1 MKKNLRIFYLLHIIR
16 NENHLGRNPGLEELI
31 RKLQERFPD
40 EKTGFSER
48 TIKRDFEQ
56 IRNNLH
62 INISYRN
69 GGYCANED
77 DFENSVIG
85 GTIEAFE
92 IFSAVNLQTGMP
104 DFVIAESRKSSGV
117 EHFHFLVK
125 SILKKEYVGFY
136 YEKYDSGE
144 KNFYEIAPY
153 ALKESRHR
161 WYVVGV
167 IKEEKELKSFGLDR
181 ISELAKGNGKFKAE
195 FDLGAIK
202 QHFADSFAM
211 FTNGKTENVVLK
223 FDKRDGNYI
232 KSFPIHPSQVT
243 LAEDKNSVTF
253 SLQIKITPD
262 FMMELMSRAW
272 SLEVLEPYSLREELY
287 RIFKDAVGRNG

>member
-1 MKKNLRIFYLLHIIR
+1 MRIFYLLHIIR

-77 DFENSVIG
+77 DFENSVIA

-125 SILKKEYVGFY
+125 SILKKEQVSFY

-144 KNFYEIAPY
+144 KTFYEIAPY

-161 WYVVGV
+161 WYVVG
-167 IKEEKELKSFGLDR
+167 IKKGEIILQSFGLDR
-181 ISELAKGNGKFKAE
+181 ISELAKGNGRFKPE
-195 FDLGAIK
+195 FNLDTVK

-232 KSFPIHPSQVT
+232 KSFPIHPSQKTV
-243 LAEDKNSVTF
+243 A
-253 SLQIKITPD
+253 
-262 FMMELMSRAW
+262 
-272 SLEVLEPYSLREELY
+272 
-287 RIFKDAVGRNG
+287 